1 VSHRRVSEQMAVSI
15 LWTETDQN
23 LGTWWVPGTVSVVL
37 SLELSSVLYQF
48 VVIS

>member
-1 VSHRRVSEQMAVSI
+1 MSPRRVSEQMAVSM
-15 LWTETDQN
+15 LQTETDQS
-23 LGTWWVPGTVSVVL
+23 LGTWYVPGTVSVVL